1 MARSSEN
8 RKKLLGSQALTEL
21 LSRLR
26 DGTFHDIVTD
36 WKWIFSFS
44 RRFRSRIVI
53 YTLLG
58 IASSLLG
65 LAGSVTGKYLIDA
78 ILSLD
83 ARRLALFV
91 VATVLLTAL
100 SLTLRSLS
108 SRFSTRIGVDVNNHI
123 QSVVL
128 DSMYRSRWE
137 ELNRFPSGDLIH
149 RFGSD
154 VSTITSSAVSWLPDA
169 VIAGITLIAAFCI
182 ILYYDPMMALIT
194 FITVPFLL
202 LSSKSLIRRQRAH
215 NKRVKAVTSR
225 FTAFQVEAF
234 RGLDITKSFGVEDRY
249 MDLLHHHQEEYRS
262 AVLDYNRF
270 SIRTNIWLS
279 VLSTIV
285 QYLAFGYCLLRL
297 WQGRMLFSTMLLF
310 LQQRGYLQSALS
322 SVISLVPSAL
332 SGSVS
337 AGRVRELT
345 ELEKEPSAGV
355 VPEDA
360 GRCSVVLEDVSFS
373 YLPES
378 PVLEN
383 SGFTASP
390 GEIIALVGPSGEG
403 KTTTL
408 RLILGL
414 ISPEK
419 GKAVMIDGN
428 GRETPLGPD
437 TRPLLSY
444 VPQGHSLMSGTI
456 ADNLRLV
463 RPEATDEDLWK
474 ALRMAC
480 AYDFVQR
487 LPGKMEYS
495 LSEDS
500 RGLSEGQAQRLS
512 IARALLRDAPV
523 LLLDEATS
531 AIDISTERT
540 ILRNL
545 SQAGKTCILTTHRPT
560 ALSLCTRVYR
570 IMNREI
576 RQLSQEQIESYAAE
590 F

>member
-1 MARSSEN
+1 MTRE
-8 RKKLLGSQALTEL
+8 KKILGSQALAEL
-21 LSRLR
+21 LSRLQ
-26 DGTFHDIVTD
+26 DGTFRDIVAD

-44 RRFRSRIVI
+44 RQFRSRIVI

-58 IASSLLG
+58 IVSNLLA
-65 LAGSVTGKYLIDA
+65 LAGSVTGKYLMDA

-83 ARRLALFV
+83 ARRLVWMIA
-91 VATVLLTAL
+91 ATILLAAL
-100 SLTLRSLS
+100 SLTLRSVS

-137 ELNRFPSGDLIH
+137 ELNRFASGDLIH
-149 RFGSD
+149 RFGGD

-169 VIAGITLIAAFCI
+169 VIAVITLIAAFCI

-215 NKRVKAVTSR
+215 NRRVKAVTSR

-249 MDLLHHHQEEYRS
+249 MDLLHRHQDEYRS

-310 LQQRGYLQSALS
+310 LQQRGHLQGALS
-322 SVISLVPSAL
+322 SVVSLIPSAL

-345 ELEKEPSAGV
+345 ELEKEPAVGT
-355 VPEDA
+355 PPKNAD
-360 GRCSVVLEDVSFS
+360 RCSVLLENVSFS
-373 YLPES
+373 YLPGS
-378 PVLEN
+378 PILEN
-383 SGFTASP
+383 SGFIASP
-390 GEIIALVGPSGEG
+390 GETIALVGPSGEG

-414 ISPEK
+414 VSPEK
-419 GKAVMIDGN
+419 GKAVMVDGA
-428 GRETPLGPD
+428 GSETPLGPD
-437 TRPLLSY
+437 TRPLLAY

-463 RPEATDEDLWK
+463 RPDATEEDLWE
-474 ALRMAC
+474 ALRLA
-480 AYDFVQR
+480 AADGFVSR
-487 LPGKMEYS
+487 LPGQTEYL

-500 RGLSEGQAQRLS
+500 RGLSEGQAQRIA
-512 IARALLRDAPV
+512 IARALLRKAPV

-531 AIDISTERT
+531 AIDITTERT

-545 SQAGKTCILTTHRPT
+545 AQAGKTCILTTHRPT

-570 IMNREI
+570 ITDRQI
-576 RQLSQEQIESYAAE
+576 RQLTPEQIEAYAAD